1 MIEKLNISLFLFCKL
16 IDIIKAKESIDQPYL
31 YTKHSKI
38 QHSKLN
44 NKEYENHKA

>member
-1 MIEKLNISLFLFCKL
+1 MIEKLNNSLFLFCKL
-16 IDIIKAKESIDQPYL
+16 IDYIKAKEGVDQANF

-38 QHSKLN
+38 QQSKLN